1 MFDMKAISTEPFNAL
16 DNSPLY
22 FKGGQEDTSVSNGAG
37 FQYWDED
44 RFSEWCFF
52 DIYAWSGVF

>member
-1 MFDMKAISTEPFNAL
+1 MFDIKAISPAQFDAR
-16 DNSPLY
+16 DISPLHWRL
-22 FKGGQEDTSVSNGAG
+22 GQEDAAVSNGAG